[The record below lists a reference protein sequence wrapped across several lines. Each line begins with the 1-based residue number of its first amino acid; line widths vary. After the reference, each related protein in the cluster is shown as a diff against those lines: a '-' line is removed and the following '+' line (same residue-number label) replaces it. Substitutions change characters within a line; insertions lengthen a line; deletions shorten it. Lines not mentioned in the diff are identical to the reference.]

1 MPRHITEFNV
11 YNLFSSFDHEI
22 QFKNEDGVTII
33 TAPNGYGKTA
43 ILRLINAFF
52 ARDFGTLIEIKYDK
66 LEYCFDDNVVV
77 HVFQQR
83 KGQKTKIRIV
93 RIPENDKYKEF
104 IYEAGEL
111 GVRNYPSHII
121 EHAVPFLER
130 ISENEWFDNSRGRAV
145 TANEVDSLYGHI
157 IERELA
163 RYGDVYE
170 RRYGAKRA
178 TAPEWLVSLTG
189 SIDCRFIETQRL
201 LDFSQRS
208 KRGRE
213 PKSVFR
219 TLSVVEAQALELS
232 AAIQGNLA
240 EFTNSSQEKDR
251 TFPHRVIERSTAR
264 YRRSA
269 TLLRK
274 IKELE
279 EQRSRLVEVGILD
292 SSEGYIPISVDSVSP
307 TVLSVLDVYVE
318 DNMAKL
324 AVFDSLYEKVSVFLR
339 IVNEKFGTHRVE
351 SARKKLRC
359 HKDKGFIVEAG
370 NKKIIEPTQL
380 SSGEQHEIVL
390 FYDIIFKMGE
400 NTLLLID
407 EPELSLHVGWQKK
420 FVPDLLEIINSNEM
434 SVLLATHS
442 PQIINNRRD
451 LRVSLGG
458 KRDE

>member
-1 MPRHITEFNV
+1 MPRHITEFKV
-11 YNLFSSFDHEI
+11 YNLFSAFDHTIE
-22 QFKNEDGVTII
+22 FKTESGVTII

-66 LEYCFDDNVVV
+66 LEYRFDDDVII
-77 HVFQQR
+77 HVIQSR
-83 KGQKTKIRIV
+83 KGQKIKIRIV
-93 RIPENDKYKEF
+93 RVPENDKYKEF
-104 IYEAGEL
+104 TYEAGEL
-111 GVRNYPSHII
+111 GVRPYPSHVI
-121 EHAVPFLER
+121 EHAVPFIER
-130 ISENEWFDNSRGRAV
+130 ISENEWFDSSRGRAV
-145 TANEVDSLYGHI
+145 TAHEIDNLYGHI
-157 IERELA
+157 IERELG
-163 RYGDVYE
+163 RYG
-170 RRYGAKRA
+170 GAYDRTKRP
-178 TAPEWLVSLTG
+178 TAPEWLLSVTN

-208 KRGRE
+208 RRGRE
-213 PKSVFR
+213 SKNVFR

-232 AAIQGNLA
+232 TAIQNKLA
-240 EFTNSSQEKDR
+240 EFTNNSQEKDR
-251 TFPHRVIERSTAR
+251 TFPHRVIERSTVR

-269 TLLRK
+269 TLLRR
-274 IKELE
+274 IQELE
-279 EQRSRLVEVGILD
+279 QQRSRLIDVGILD

-339 IVNEKFGTHRVE
+339 IINEKFGTHRVDN
-351 SARKKLRC
+351 ARKKVRC
-359 HKDKGFIVEAG
+359 HKDKGFIVESG
-370 NKKIIEPTQL
+370 GKNIIEPTQL

-420 FVPDLLEIINSNEM
+420 FVPDLLKIIESNEM

-442 PQIINNRRD
+442 PQIINDRRD
-451 LRVSLGG
+451 LRISLGG
-458 KRDE
+458 QRDE